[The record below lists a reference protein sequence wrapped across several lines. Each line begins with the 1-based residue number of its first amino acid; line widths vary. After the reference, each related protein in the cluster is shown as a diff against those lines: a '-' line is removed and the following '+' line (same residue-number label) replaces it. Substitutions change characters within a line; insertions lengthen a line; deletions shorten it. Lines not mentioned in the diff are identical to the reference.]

1 MSIDDNQK
9 NERHDASPAQD
20 HLEEKTPIASL
31 STPKPLSTP
40 AAPLSVPKSLSTPKP
55 STPLRDPLAEH
66 ADDHPRSTE
75 TLPPAAL
82 SALKP
87 IDEPHIPSAD
97 DLLYPPPLPPL
108 PPIPGHWTERL
119 PAEAP
124 VQGAPSGKKRRRRRR
139 RHVGPR
145 DEVLVELRRF
155 FHIQNFRPKQRDAI
169 AAVLDGKDTLAIMP
183 TGSGK
188 SLTYQMAARIVP
200 GLTIVISPLIALL
213 RDQHEKLLKYGLDG
227 VRYDS
232 SLTPKQREKTLAALE
247 AGEHKILLIT
257 PESIVADEFRSRIA
271 ECDVSLLVIDEA
283 HCVSQWGHDFR
294 PSYLALK
301 KVAEDLGEP
310 PILALTATATP
321 KVQEDI
327 IQQLGMEDPVR
338 IVAPPD
344 RPNLSF
350 SVELHDS
357 EMTKLRSILHHVR
370 VLPKPGIIYCAT
382 TRDVEMVWAMLR
394 KARIQAEY
402 YHGKLLKSERD
413 AAHSAFMSGRT
424 PLVMVATNAFGLGVD
439 KPNIRYVLHY
449 QVPGSLEAYV
459 QEAGR
464 AGRDGKPSRCI
475 LLYDEKDLEIQE
487 YFLEQQ
493 YPTRSQVRHV
503 AEALT
508 AWSERGEPVTLRD
521 LALSAHVP
529 QTRASVVLRLLQ
541 DMSFASEVEMGKAVT
556 LPAPPNMEEVERAA
570 AIYDVQRVHDRRR
583 LGDLTHYATTSEC
596 RSVFIQRY
604 FGAEDVPICGHCD
617 NDMSPEEREKLDR
630 ETRAV
635 METPVTLKKKRHKER
650 PVENKLDK
658 KKKKDK
664 ARHAEAKPHQPQ
676 PHPHPHQSAAQQAAP
691 GAPALEGESARKKRR
706 RRRKKKHLAGQPP
719 QSSQQQ
725 QQQLAMT
732 APGASVRAESA
743 PTPTLPAEDR
753 RAIAPS
759 TPPLASEPAVPPVPR
774 YATPLESGGD
784 LHTRHRRRRHRGGRT
799 FEIAQSESAAT
810 RPAAAVEAAPPPA
823 PAPKPEASASPPRP
837 APVAVA
843 EAPAVERAPAES
855 PRAKRVTV
863 RRSKKTE
870 AVSLPEPFARAAE
883 NLKAILAAAEA
894 PPLTA
899 PPTAPSPEQAPA
911 PRKPRATRR
920 TAAKKDD
927 AQAFVSLEPPAPV
940 SAIKPVIRRAAAARK
955 PRDPSET

>member
-1 MSIDDNQK
+1 MTIDDNTR
-9 NERHDASPAQD
+9 EGRSGAPAKPD
-20 HLEEKTPIASL
+20 IPSDDKSVHTAPVAPL

-40 AAPLSVPKSLSTPKP
+40 AAPLSVPKALSTPRTL
-55 STPLRDPLAEH
+55 STPCPDPPVHSE
-66 ADDHPRSTE
+66 
-75 TLPPAAL
+75 PALQASGAPTPGEMPL
-82 SALKP
+82 SEREAV
-87 IDEPHIPSAD
+87 
-97 DLLYPPPLPPL
+97 PLP
-108 PPIPGHWTERL
+108 E
-119 PAEAP
+119 
-124 VQGAPSGKKRRRRRR
+124 QGATAAIAPGKKRRRRRR
-139 RHVGPR
+139 RNVGPR

-155 FHIQNFRPKQRDAI
+155 FRIQNFRPKQRDVI
-169 AAVLDGKDTLAIMP
+169 AAILDGRDTVAIMP

-188 SLTYQMAARIVP
+188 SLTYQMAARVMP

-227 VRYDS
+227 VRFDS
-232 SLTPKQREKTLAALE
+232 SLTPRQREKTLAELE
-247 AGEHKILLIT
+247 AGEHKLLLIT
-257 PESIVADEFRSRIA
+257 PESIVSEEFRTRIS
-271 ECDVSLLVIDEA
+271 ERDVSLLVIDEA

-301 KVAEDLGEP
+301 SVAEDLGEP

-327 IQQLGMEDPVR
+327 IHQLGMEDPVR

-370 VLPKPGIIYCAT
+370 VLPRPGIIYCAT

-413 AAHSAFMSGRT
+413 AAHSAFMSGRN

-503 AEALT
+503 AEALS

-529 QTRASVVLRLLQ
+529 QTRTSVVLRLLQ
-541 DMSFASEVEMGKAVT
+541 DLSFASEVEMGKAVT
-556 LPAPPNMEEVERAA
+556 LAKPPEMEEVERAA

-583 LGDLTHYATTSEC
+583 LGDLTAYATTTEC
-596 RSVFIQRY
+596 RSSFIQGY
-604 FGAEDVPICGHCD
+604 FGAEQTAACGHCD
-617 NDMSPEEREKLDR
+617 NDMAPEARAQLDR

-635 METPVTLKKKRHKER
+635 METPVTLKKKRRKDR
-650 PVENKLDK
+650 RVEK
-658 KKKKDK
+658 KKMRK
-664 ARHAEAKPHQPQ
+664 AVAAMPVAMPAQAEDEP
-676 PHPHPHQSAAQQAAP
+676 
-691 GAPALEGESARKKRR
+691 RKKRR
-706 RRRKKKHLAGQPP
+706 RRRKKKNAAEAQ
-719 QSSQQQ
+719 
-725 QQQLAMT
+725 AM
-732 APGASVRAESA
+732 AASA
-743 PTPTLPAEDR
+743 PQDNPSRTETPAAPIPQVRPQQPAAPPPSPADASR
-753 RAIAPS
+753 LLRPASMARAAD
-759 TPPLASEPAVPPVPR
+759 EPAHAPR
-774 YATPLESGGD
+774 YAAPLDSGEPPS
-784 LHTRHRRRRHRGGRT
+784 RHRRRRRKGGLGRAH
-799 FEIAQSESAAT
+799 ELQAAST
-810 RPAAAVEAAPPPA
+810 VPAPDIPAVAGAAPAAAVPRSPLPPPTST
-823 PAPKPEASASPPRP
+823 ASDTPFTATPPISQNT
-837 APVAVA
+837 AVA
-843 EAPAVERAPAES
+843 TPEGES
-855 PRAKRVTV
+855 LPEV
-863 RRSKKTE
+863 RPPPPKASRTTRRRRQST
-870 AVSLPEPFARAAE
+870 AAATLPEPFARAAE
-883 NLKAILAAAEA
+883 NLRAILAAGNISALAEA
-894 PPLTA
+894 RSA
-899 PPTAPSPEQAPA
+899 AQQRA
-911 PRKPRATRR
+911 PRKARSSGASKTGAES
-920 TAAKKDD
+920 TQGTSDNAEALGT
-927 AQAFVSLEPPAPV
+927 QS
-940 SAIKPVIRRAAAARK
+940 RRARIAK
-955 PRDPSET
+955 ILPDES